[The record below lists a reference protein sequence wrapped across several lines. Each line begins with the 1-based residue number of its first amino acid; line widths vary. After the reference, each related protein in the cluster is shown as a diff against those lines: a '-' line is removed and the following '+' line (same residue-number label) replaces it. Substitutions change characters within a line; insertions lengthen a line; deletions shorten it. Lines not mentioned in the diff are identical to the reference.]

1 MTRQRRRRAMPFV
14 SRGFLHCQKSTPSS
28 DIRNQKRTK
37 KKSLTTVQGLK
48 KETLDLKK
56 ILSDLKKVFF
66 NRKPT
71 HCLTLCCQQYKC
83 NGTIVDNE
91 DCGSI
96 LQFSGDQR
104 VNISTF
110 LIETG
115 LFRKDQIKI
124 HGAI

>member
-56 ILSDLKKVFF
+56 ILSDLKK
-66 NRKPT
+66 
-71 HCLTLCCQQYKC
+71 QYKC